1 MEDYHV
7 DRRQVQGRRRPSRAV
22 LIARACSF
30 AVFLFFLFNLSHDIR
45 RGYGGPSPG
54 GDTKVAMA
62 AGSHLFPSRTEK
74 LSPLAPMVLPKGGRV
89 GSRRPGPPRNR
100 NRGGFFYAPLVPPS
114 SRPYSPGRAF
124 PRRKARRCAPECIP
138 GGAAVPFAV
147 GKHARAPRPGRRAC
161 GLASRSGRGGHACD
175 QSHVQFLASVSRKGT
190 QKS

>member
-100 NRGGFFYAPLVPPS
+100 NRGGFFF
-114 SRPYSPGRAF
+114 YSPPRSVLPSGRSGACL
-124 PRRKARRCAPECIP
+124 PP
-138 GGAAVPFAV
+138 GEGTAD
-147 GKHARAPRPGRRAC
+147 APRPRPLAQHARIPRLENIVAMATICRRI
-161 GLASRSGRGGHACD
+161 GMSPG
-175 QSHVQFLASVSRKGT
+175 
-190 QKS
+190 